1 MEKAKKEIIPYLSFQ
16 GNCEEAVKA
25 YIEAFGGEI
34 LFISRWNESNF
45 DVTPEQVGKVMHV
58 EFILGNTRM
67 AAGDT
72 FDCAGV
78 NTDIK
83 LMIHLDSEAEAL
95 HTISVLAEGGTILAP
110 LQPHPE
116 PDDDGCGSIIKD
128 RFGFTWILTCPNSAK
143 RQDRMTENQ

>member
-1 MEKAKKEIIPYLSFQ
+1 
-16 GNCEEAVKA
+16 
-25 YIEAFGGEI
+25 
-34 LFISRWNESNF
+34 
-45 DVTPEQVGKVMHV
+45 
-58 EFILGNTRM
+58 M
-67 AAGDT
+67 AGGDT

-116 PDDDGCGSIIKD
+116 PDDDGCGSVTKD
-128 RFGFTWILTCPNSAK
+128 RFGFTWIVTCPNPDKQPGHEIAV
-143 RQDRMTENQ
+143 